1 MSQMMHLP
9 PGQDFPVISKFKAT
23 SLPSYPDWTTQVQ
36 SDRSRSISELTK
48 ALIQFHKLGIKIPKS
63 SKNPF
68 LKSKYADLS
77 TILDHVQKPLADLGL
92 AIVQMPVGEHG
103 LTTLLAHE
111 SGEWIE
117 STYKMQP
124 LELVI
129 DKDTKAKAITP
140 QSIGSVITYQRRY
153 AIGAMLNL
161 NIDDDVDGNPPNAA
175 ELAEAASP
183 PPAPKKTAAEIKA
196 EMMAKQAAA
205 ANPTATANTGTQPG
219 SGQSDSASPTP
230 PTLVV
235 EPAISDNA
243 KTVEHNTDKCSEAD
257 VAEIKKLIGQL
268 EQLQAGATAD
278 FKARLLA
285 SGRKAIADFT
295 VYEAGLLKSAI
306 ETKTVAAFFDQSL
319 SKPPA

>member
-1 MSQMMHLP
+1 MSVSETIH
-9 PGQDFPVISKFKAT
+9 IKT
-23 SLPSYPDWTTQVQ
+23 SA
-36 SDRSRSISELTK
+36 SRSSETIGKLAA
-48 ALIQFHKLGIKIPKS
+48 ALIQFQKRGIKIPKS

-77 TILDHVQKPLADLGL
+77 TILDHIQGPLADDGL
-92 AIVQMPVGEHG
+92 TIVQMPVGEHE
-103 LTTLLAHE
+103 LCTKLIHE
-111 SGEWIE
+111 SGEYIE

-124 LELVI
+124 LESVI
-129 DKDTKAKAITP
+129 DSATKAKAITP

-175 ELAEAASP
+175 ELAEAASA

-205 ANPTATANTGTQPG
+205 ANPTAATSNTATQPG
-219 SGQSDSASPTP
+219 KGNSNDSASSNS

-235 EPAISDNA
+235 EPAIPDNA

-257 VAEIKKLIGQL
+257 VAEIKKLLGQL
-268 EQLQAGATAD
+268 EQLQAGTTAD
-278 FKARLLA
+278 FKARLLV

-319 SKPPA
+319 SKPTP

>member
-1 MSQMMHLP
+1 MSETIQ
-9 PGQDFPVISKFKAT
+9 IRART
-23 SLPSYPDWTTQVQ
+23 SET
-36 SDRSRSISELTK
+36 IGELAK
-48 ALIQFHKLGIKIPKS
+48 ALIDFHKLGIKIPKS

-77 TILDHVQKPLADLGL
+77 TILDHVQGPLADLGL
-92 AIVQMPVGEHG
+92 TIVQMPVGEHE
-103 LTTLLAHE
+103 LNTMLIHK
-111 SGEWIE
+111 SGEFIA
-117 STYKMQP
+117 STYRMQP
-124 LELVI
+124 LESVI
-129 DKDTKAKAITP
+129 DSATKAKAITP

-175 ELAEAASP
+175 ELAEAASL

-205 ANPTATANTGTQPG
+205 ATANTATQPG
-219 SGQSDSASPTP
+219 KGNSNDSASSNS

-235 EPAISDNA
+235 EPAIPDNA
-243 KTVEHNTDKCSEAD
+243 KTVERNTDKCSEAD

-268 EQLQAGATAD
+268 EQLQAGTTAD

-319 SKPPA
+319 SKPAP

>member
-1 MSQMMHLP
+1 MSVSEPIH
-9 PGQDFPVISKFKAT
+9 IKT
-23 SLPSYPDWTTQVQ
+23 SA
-36 SDRSRSISELTK
+36 SRSSETIGKLAA
-48 ALIQFHKLGIKIPKS
+48 ALIQFQKRGIKIPKS

-77 TILDHVQKPLADLGL
+77 TILDHIQGPLADDGL
-92 AIVQMPVGEHG
+92 TIVQMPVGEHE
-103 LTTLLAHE
+103 LCTKLMHE
-111 SGEWIE
+111 SGEYIE

-124 LELVI
+124 LESVI
-129 DKDTKAKAITP
+129 DSATKAKAITP

-196 EMMAKQAAA
+196 EMMAKQAATV
-205 ANPTATANTGTQPG
+205 NPASSTPNPGSSTANTGSPQPG
-219 SGQSDSASPTP
+219 NGQSVVSASPNSSS
-230 PTLVV
+230 LVV
-235 EPAISDNA
+235 EPPVSDNG
-243 KTVEHNTDKCSEAD
+243 KTVERNSDKCSAQD
-257 VAEIKKLIGQL
+257 VAEIKRQINIM
-268 EQLQAGATAD
+268 EQLQKGFAED
-278 FKARLLA
+278 FKNRLLA

-295 VYEAGLLKSAI
+295 VYEANLLKSAI

>member
-1 MSQMMHLP
+1 MSVSETIH
-9 PGQDFPVISKFKAT
+9 IKT
-23 SLPSYPDWTTQVQ
+23 SA
-36 SDRSRSISELTK
+36 SRSSETIGKLAA
-48 ALIQFHKLGIKIPKS
+48 ALIQFQKRGIKIPKS

-77 TILDHVQKPLADLGL
+77 TILDHIQGPLADDGL
-92 AIVQMPVGEHG
+92 TIVQMPVGEHE
-103 LTTLLAHE
+103 LCTKLMHE
-111 SGEWIE
+111 SGEYIE

-124 LELVI
+124 LESVI
-129 DKDTKAKAITP
+129 DSATKAKAITP

-175 ELAEAASP
+175 ELAEAASAP
-183 PPAPKKTAAEIKA
+183 AAPKKTAAEIKA

-205 ANPTATANTGTQPG
+205 NPASSIPNPGSSTADTGSSQPG
-219 SGQSDSASPTP
+219 KGNSNDSASSNSPA
-230 PTLVV
+230 LVV
-235 EPAISDNA
+235 EPAITDNT
-243 KTVEHNTDKCSEAD
+243 KTVERNSDKCSEAD
-257 VAEIKKLIGQL
+257 VAEIKRLVNVMHQL
-268 EQLQAGATAD
+268 DGKFGHD
-278 FKARLLA
+278 FKERLFA